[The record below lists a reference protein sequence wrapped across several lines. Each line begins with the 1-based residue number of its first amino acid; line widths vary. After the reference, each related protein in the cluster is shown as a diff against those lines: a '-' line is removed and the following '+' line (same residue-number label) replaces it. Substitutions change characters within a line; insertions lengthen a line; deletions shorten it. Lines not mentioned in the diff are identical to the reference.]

1 MATNTAPK
9 PTKSDPIPE
18 PDHDRIVIASRRPD
32 GSPAQSEGFEYIGPK
47 DQAVTAAKAQLSE
60 QAVSAVDVAVRGVTT
75 EPADNGEGSSEPDP
89 GVQEIIDA
97 HGAAVSAAE
106 SKAES
111 EVNSA
116 HKGLGA

>member
-1 MATNTAPK
+1 MAEKTAPK
-9 PTKSDPIPE
+9 PTKSNPIPE
-18 PDHDRIVIASRRPD
+18 PDHDRVVIASRRPD

-47 DQAVTAAKAQLSE
+47 EQAVAAAKAQLAE

-75 EPADNGEGSSEPDP
+75 DTGDNGEGSSRPDP
-89 GVQEIIDA
+89 GVQDIIDA